1 MKLDSKYFDNIR
13 TSRAKPKGLKA
24 CDDPGCTEEGE
35 FVAKIN
41 KNRTKYYCLEH
52 IRAFN
57 KNYDFFSGMS
67 EKEIL
72 NYQESSI
79 TGFRPTWKMSSNAKT
94 NGSSYFDRKIND
106 PFDFV
111 SQDRFSSKRNNKRN
125 SKKSSIS
132 KAFDVLEINS
142 KTSKREIRNKYKELV
157 KKFHP
162 DINGQNATNEEK
174 LKDIIN
180 AYNELKSSGFC

>member
-72 NYQESSI
+72 NYQESSV

-94 NGSSYFDRKIND
+94 DGFLYSDNKIND

-111 SQDRFSSKRNNKRN
+111 NQGRSSSKRNNKRN

-132 KAFDVLEINS
+132 EAFDVLGIDS
-142 KTSKREIRNKYKELV
+142 KTSKREIRKKYKELV

-162 DINGQNATNEEK
+162 DINGQNTTNEEK

>member
-13 TSRAKPKGLKA
+13 TSQAKPKGLRA
-24 CDDPGCTEEGE
+24 CDDPGCTAEGE

-72 NYQESSI
+72 NYQESSSMKI
-79 TGFRPTWKMSSNAKT
+79 GKLT
-94 NGSSYFDRKIND
+94 N
-106 PFDFV
+106 
-111 SQDRFSSKRNNKRN
+111 
-125 SKKSSIS
+125 
-132 KAFDVLEINS
+132 
-142 KTSKREIRNKYKELV
+142 
-157 KKFHP
+157 
-162 DINGQNATNEEK
+162 
-174 LKDIIN
+174 
-180 AYNELKSSGFC
+180 

>member
-1 MKLDSKYFDNIR
+1 M
-13 TSRAKPKGLKA
+13 
-24 CDDPGCTEEGE
+24 
-35 FVAKIN
+35 
-41 KNRTKYYCLEH
+41 
-52 IRAFN
+52 
-57 KNYDFFSGMS
+57 
-67 EKEIL
+67 
-72 NYQESSI
+72 
-79 TGFRPTWKMSSNAKT
+79 
-94 NGSSYFDRKIND
+94 
-106 PFDFV
+106 
-111 SQDRFSSKRNNKRN
+111 SQDRFSSKRSNKRN

-132 KAFDVLEINS
+132 KAFNVLEINS

>member
-13 TSRAKPKGLKA
+13 TSQAKPKGLRA

-72 NYQESSI
+72 NYQESSV

-94 NGSSYFDRKIND
+94 DGFPYSDNKIND

-111 SQDRFSSKRNNKRN
+111 NQGRSSSKRNNKRN

-132 KAFDVLEINS
+132 EAFDVLGIDS